1 MKINKVQFELSAA
14 SPQQFPRDGLP
25 EIAFVGR
32 SNVGKSSLLNSLVQ
46 RRDLARV
53 SKTPGKTRLINFFRL
68 DDCCYLVDLPGYGYA
83 KVPKAMQMKWAN
95 LLENYLQHR
104 RELVGV
110 VQLVDLRHPPTA
122 DDCQMFTWLMAFNIP
137 VIVVGTKAD
146 KISRGRRKR
155 QEEQV
160 AKVLELSPLTSL
172 VSYSSL
178 SGVGRTELLGLLED
192 WLIL

>member
-1 MKINKVQFELSAA
+1 MKINKVKFEISAA
-14 SPQQFPRDGLP
+14 SPGQFPRDGLP

-32 SNVGKSSLLNSLVQ
+32 SNVGKSSLLNNLVR

-68 DDCCYLVDLPGYGYA
+68 DDCCYFVDLPGYGYA
-83 KVPKAMQMKWAN
+83 KVPKAMQIEWAH
-95 LLENYLQHR
+95 LLENYLEHR

-122 DDCQMFTWLMAFNIP
+122 DDCQMLAWLTAFQIP

-146 KISRGRRKR
+146 KISRGRRR
-155 QEEQV
+155 QQEKQV
-160 AKVLELSPLTSL
+160 AEVLQLPPEIPL
-172 VSYSSL
+172 VSYSSPSSL
-178 SGVGRTELLGLLED
+178 GRGELLGLLKG
-192 WLIL
+192 WVTP

>member
-178 SGVGRTELLGLLED
+178 SGVGRTELLGLLQD

>member
-1 MKINKVQFELSAA
+1 MMKINKVKFEISAA
-14 SPQQFPRDGLP
+14 SPGQFPRDGLP

-32 SNVGKSSLLNSLVQ
+32 SNVGKSSLLNNLVR

-68 DDCCYLVDLPGYGYA
+68 DDCCYFVDLPGYGYA
-83 KVPKAMQMKWAN
+83 KVPKAMQIEWAH
-95 LLENYLQHR
+95 LLENYLEHR

-122 DDCQMFTWLMAFNIP
+122 DDCQMLAWLTPFRST

-146 KISRGRRKR
+146 KCQGAGDNRKSRWQRYF
-155 QEEQV
+155 
-160 AKVLELSPLTSL
+160 SF
-172 VSYSSL
+172 
-178 SGVGRTELLGLLED
+178 
-192 WLIL
+192 LIPW